1 MKAKKIVHKFFELD
15 RKDRKMYMLQMATI
29 RTIGVA
35 LIKFFFGIAYAS
47 IWFFT
52 NSIFYIILGI
62 SKYRSVRDYRKVKK
76 IKDKRA
82 KERITYNNYLYNGW
96 LLVLLGV
103 AYFIINLIIYK
114 TGQTNNDLDGY
125 LVYLT
130 AFFSFSSLI
139 SASISLYKYKIDDDP
154 IIAAAC
160 QGNIAKALASIVLT
174 QVTLLDQFAIKDIK
188 IVRTNGTTGMVV
200 GVIIMILGF
209 RMIIKIVRRKSNFI
223 GGRLGRI

>member
-1 MKAKKIVHKFFELD
+1 M
-15 RKDRKMYMLQMATI
+15 
-29 RTIGVA
+29 
-35 LIKFFFGIAYAS
+35 
-47 IWFFT
+47 
-52 NSIFYIILGI
+52 
-62 SKYRSVRDYRKVKK
+62 
-76 IKDKRA
+76 
-82 KERITYNNYLYNGW
+82 
-96 LLVLLGV
+96 
-103 AYFIINLIIYK
+103 
-114 TGQTNNDLDGY
+114 
-125 LVYLT
+125 
-130 AFFSFSSLI
+130 I

-160 QGNIAKALASIVLT
+160 QGNISKALASIVLT